1 MKKIILPILALGIS
15 IFGQAQN
22 DTSIS
27 TKKDTI
33 IINSNSIKIS
43 ADTITIGG
51 IIIVNKKAAEKNNN
65 WKTSIKISDTN
76 SREFVGDFK
85 KTRIQINR
93 AKPLR
98 NISTSFFDLDLGFAN
113 YIDNSNPIL
122 YYTMNNQILPQYNT
136 SIFPGP
142 PASSILKLNN
152 LKSSNVNIW
161 LVQQRVNLYQHKLNL
176 KYGIGF
182 EMFNFRFEESVS
194 FRDEYPYIN
203 AESIDFRKNKLF
215 VKYLTIPFQLNYR
228 PNPTSK
234 KGFYAGIGLSAGY
247 LLKARNKQI
256 SAERGKQKIGGTFN
270 LNDWRTAA
278 IGELGIGAVRLYGS
292 YGFSNLFED
301 NNLYGFD
308 FNPFAIGIRFN
319 KF

>member
-1 MKKIILPILALGIS
+1 
-15 IFGQAQN
+15 
-22 DTSIS
+22 
-27 TKKDTI
+27 
-33 IINSNSIKIS
+33 
-43 ADTITIGG
+43 
-51 IIIVNKKAAEKNNN
+51 
-65 WKTSIKISDTN
+65 
-76 SREFVGDFK
+76 DFK

-93 AKPLR
+93 AKRPLK
-98 NISTSFFDLDLGFAN
+98 NISTSFLDMDLGFAN
-113 YIDNSNPIL
+113 YVDNTKPM
-122 YYTMNNQILPQYNT
+122 YYIMNNQILPQNNT
-136 SIFPGP
+136 AIFPGP
-142 PASSILKLNN
+142 PASAILKLNN

-161 LVQQRVNLYQHKLNL
+161 LVQQRVNLYQHKLSL

-203 AESIDFRKNKLF
+203 TESIDFRKNKLF
-215 VKYLTIPFQLNYR
+215 VKYLTIPFQINYR

-247 LLKARNKQI
+247 LLKARTKQI
-256 SAERGKQKIGGTFN
+256 SAERGKQKIGGNFN

-292 YGFSNLFED
+292 YGFSNLFAD

-308 FNPFAIGIRFN
+308 FNPFAIGIRLN

>member
-1 MKKIILPILALGIS
+1 MKKIILPILALCIS
-15 IFGQAQN
+15 IFGQAQK

-27 TKKDTI
+27 TNKDAI
-33 IINSNSIKIS
+33 IIHSNNIKIS

-51 IIIVNKKAAEKNNN
+51 IIIVNKKVAEKNNN
-65 WKTSIKISDTN
+65 WRTSIKISDTN

-93 AKPLR
+93 AKPLK
-98 NISTSFFDLDLGFAN
+98 NIRTSFFDLDLGFAN
-113 YIDNSNPIL
+113 YIDNSESR
-122 YYTMNNQILPQYNT
+122 YYIMNNQLLPQNNT
-136 SIFPGP
+136 AIFPGP
-142 PASSILKLNN
+142 PASNILKLNN
-152 LKSSNVNIW
+152 LKSSNINIW
-161 LVQQRVNLYQHKLNL
+161 FVQQRVNLYQHKLNL

-194 FRDEYPYIN
+194 FRDAYPNIIT
-203 AESIDFRKNKLF
+203 ESIDFRKNKLF
-215 VKYLTIPFQLNYR
+215 VKYLTIPVQINYR
-228 PNPTSK
+228 PNPASK
-234 KGFYAGIGLSAGY
+234 KGFYAGIGVSAGY

-292 YGFSNLFED
+292 YGFSNLFAD

>member
-1 MKKIILPILALGIS
+1 MKKIILPILALCIS
-15 IFGQAQN
+15 IFGQAQK

-27 TKKDTI
+27 TKKDAI
-33 IINSNSIKIS
+33 IIHSNNIKIS
-43 ADTITIGG
+43 TDTITIGG
-51 IIIVNKKAAEKNNN
+51 IIIVNKKVAEKNNN

-93 AKPLR
+93 TKRPLK
-98 NISTSFFDLDLGFAN
+98 NVSTSFFDLDLGFAN
-113 YIDNSNPIL
+113 YIDNSESR
-122 YYTMNNQILPQYNT
+122 YYIMNNQILPQNNT
-136 SIFPGP
+136 AIFPGP
-142 PASSILKLNN
+142 PASAILKLNN

-161 LVQQRVNLYQHKLNL
+161 LVQQRVNLYQHKLSL

-182 EMFNFRFEESVS
+182 EMYNFRFEESVS
-194 FRDEYPYIN
+194 LRDEYPYIN
-203 AESIDFRKNKLF
+203 TESIDFRKNKLF
-215 VKYLTIPFQLNYR
+215 VKYLTVPFQINYR
-228 PNPTSK
+228 PNPNSK

-247 LLKARNKQI
+247 LLKARTKQI
-256 SAERGKQKIGGTFN
+256 SAERGKQKIGGNFN

-292 YGFSNLFED
+292 YGFSNLFAD

-308 FNPFAIGIRFN
+308 FNPFAIGIRLN

>member
-1 MKKIILPILALGIS
+1 K
-15 IFGQAQN
+15 
-22 DTSIS
+22 
-27 TKKDTI
+27 
-33 IINSNSIKIS
+33 
-43 ADTITIGG
+43 
-51 IIIVNKKAAEKNNN
+51 
-65 WKTSIKISDTN
+65 
-76 SREFVGDFK
+76 
-85 KTRIQINR
+85 
-93 AKPLR
+93 

-113 YIDNSNPIL
+113 YIDNSESR
-122 YYTMNNQILPQYNT
+122 YYIMNNQLLPQNNT
-136 SIFPGP
+136 AIFPGP
-142 PASSILKLNN
+142 PASNILKLNN

-203 AESIDFRKNKLF
+203 TESIDFRKNKLF
-215 VKYLTIPFQLNYR
+215 VKYLTIPFQINYR

-292 YGFSNLFED
+292 YGFSNLFADD
-301 NNLYGFD
+301 NPYGFD